1 MTLNRPPASTKDVLE
16 KTLQTLTSAQA
27 RWATRSVHDK
37 RADLATLL
45 TRTAD
50 AAADWVSAAIE
61 AKGVPRGSAG
71 EGEEWISGPWA
82 MESALA
88 ALLRTLERV
97 EKKEPSVPAEKV
109 RSLPS
114 GQVVVD
120 VFPATVFDKLLL
132 SGYTAEV
139 WMQPSVTSSNVTN
152 HMAVAYAKPDTT
164 GGLAL
169 VLGAGNIA
177 SIPPLDVIYE
187 LVAENR
193 VALCKMNPI
202 NDYLG
207 PIFERIFAPMIEQG
221 FVAFVYGGAEVG
233 APLVNDARVSKV
245 HITGSA
251 KSHDTIVYG
260 PGEAGAARKAKKD
273 PLLTKPITSEL
284 GGVGPVIIVPGPWTD
299 ADLQF
304 QAEHVVTQKLHNNG
318 FNCIA
323 AQVIVLHQEWE
334 LREKFLS
341 RVEATMRTIAPRPA
355 YYPGAKDRQTEAA
368 AAHKT
373 VELIGS
379 GEVPMTRIQ
388 NVDSRSNDS
397 AFQTEYFGSTWAETT
412 ISASDAAAFLKAA
425 VTFANEKL
433 MGTLG
438 AQILIHPITAHELG
452 PKLEEAIAELK
463 YGTIGI
469 NAWSGVGFL
478 LSNAAWGAYPGHPL
492 EDIQSGRGVVHNAFL
507 LDQTQKTVVR
517 APFAPFPRSVTLGEL
532 HMSPKPPWFVTNKNA
547 ATLGRLLSQFE
558 AAPSFLKLPA
568 IFAAAL
574 TG

>member
-1 MTLNRPPASTKDVLE
+1 MTNTRPAVSTKDVLE
-16 KTLQTLTSAQA
+16 KTLQALSGAKA
-27 RWATRSVHDK
+27 RWATRSVHD
-37 RADLATLL
+37 RRGDLSALL
-45 TRTAD
+45 KRTAD
-50 AAADWVSAAIE
+50 AAPDWVAAAIE

-82 MESALA
+82 LESALA
-88 ALLRTLERV
+88 ALLRTLDMV
-97 EKKEPSVPAEKV
+97 EHKQPPASADKV
-109 RSLPS
+109 RVLPS

-139 WMQPSVTSSNVTN
+139 WMQPSVTSANVTN

-164 GGLAL
+164 GGLAV

-193 VALCKMNPI
+193 VVICKLNPI

-233 APLVNDARVSKV
+233 EPLVRDPRVDKV

-260 PGEAGAARKAKKD
+260 AGEAGAARKAKRD

-284 GGVGPVIIVPGPWTD
+284 GGVGPVIVVPGPWSD

-323 AQVIVLHQEWE
+323 AQVLVLHQQWE
-334 LREKFLS
+334 LRDKFLS

-355 YYPGAKDRQTEAA
+355 YYPGAKDRQRDAA
-368 AAHKT
+368 AAHTT
-373 VELIGS
+373 VELIGE
-379 GEVPMTRIQ
+379 GDVPKTRIQ
-388 NVDSRSNDS
+388 NVDASSGDS
-397 AFQTEYFGSTWAETT
+397 AFQTEYFSSVWAETAL
-412 ISASDAAAFLKAA
+412 SATDAASFLKAA
-425 VTFANEKL
+425 VAFANDKL

-438 AQILIHPITAHELG
+438 AQILIHPTTARELG

-478 LSNAAWGAYPGHPL
+478 LSNAAWGAYPGHQL
-492 EDIQSGRGVVHNAFL
+492 EDIQSGRGVVHNAML

-517 APFAPFPRSVTLGEL
+517 APFAPFPRSLTLGEL

-547 ATLGRLLSQFE
+547 ARLGRLLSQFE
-558 AAPSFLKLPA
+558 VAPSFLKLPA